1 MSMTEFIGRSTSDE
15 GVGVHVIANGGAVE
29 VSLMDA
35 DGSFS
40 TAHVYTQDSADVFK
54 PCGFAFKFVATGG
67 AVFSL
72 SNVASVNT

>member
-1 MSMTEFIGRSTSDE
+1 MSMTEFIGHSTNDE
-15 GVGVHVIANGGAVE
+15 GVGVHVVANGGTVE
-29 VSLMDA
+29 VSLMGA

-40 TAHVYTQDSADVFK
+40 TAHVYTQDSADIFK

-72 SNVASVNT
+72 SNAVSISA